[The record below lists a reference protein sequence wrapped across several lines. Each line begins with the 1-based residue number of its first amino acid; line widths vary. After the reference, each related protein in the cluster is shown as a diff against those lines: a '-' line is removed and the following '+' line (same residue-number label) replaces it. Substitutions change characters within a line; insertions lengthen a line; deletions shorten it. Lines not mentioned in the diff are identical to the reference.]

1 MTQFLCGKCKNMLPI
16 ALKPIGKSTWCK
28 PCHKEYYKQNKAR
41 IAERKALLH
50 AQRMQDPEYK
60 KKHNES
66 NASWRKKNP
75 QKARSAKN
83 NWRKRFPEKHV
94 IHQSNRRAK
103 INGGGG
109 THTVED
115 ILQLLDLQNFK
126 CAYCGKDLEK
136 YHVDHKIPICR
147 GGCNDKSNLAIS
159 CPSCNLRKG
168 RKTVEEFIGGY
179 HR

>member
-28 PCHKEYYKQNKAR
+28 PCHKEYYN
-41 IAERKALLH
+41 
-50 AQRMQDPEYK
+50 
-60 KKHNES
+60 
-66 NASWRKKNP
+66 
-75 QKARSAKN
+75 
-83 NWRKRFPEKHV
+83 
-94 IHQSNRRAK
+94 
-103 INGGGG
+103 
-109 THTVED
+109 
-115 ILQLLDLQNFK
+115 LQNFK